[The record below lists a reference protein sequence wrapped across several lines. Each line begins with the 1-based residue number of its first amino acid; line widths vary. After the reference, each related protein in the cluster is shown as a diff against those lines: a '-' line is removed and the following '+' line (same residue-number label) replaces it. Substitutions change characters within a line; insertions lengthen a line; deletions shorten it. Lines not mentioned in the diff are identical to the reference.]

1 MKKKILFLGGTGYLG
16 SHILYELKDKKYDI
30 VYTGNKNKLEFQNNF
45 TYKKI
50 DLSSKSLK
58 NLLKKFN
65 PDVIIHAASLNL
77 GLSEKKKLKG
87 LKECINPL
95 IDIESYLK
103 FINKKIKIIYFST
116 FQVYQYQKL
125 INENSMINLSKRY
138 AYNHFETEKRLLK
151 LKEKFKLDLTIL
163 RISNCYGIFLKP
175 KKQFFEPLIN
185 KLVLDTLKTRKV
197 VIHSDGKV
205 EKDYIYINDLIK
217 FVKVN
222 LLQKNKKYPTIIN
235 LGTNISTSL
244 LNISRVIYKIIN
256 KKLKLKV
263 KILVMNLEK
272 RYSKVSYKEN
282 IRFNSKYLKEK
293 KNIKVEKGIEKLI
306 TFLEQNNY
314 Y

>member
-87 LKECINPL
+87 LKVCINPL

-125 INENSMINLSKRY
+125 INENSRINLSNRY

-163 RISNCYGIFLKP
+163 RISQVFGPRNLSNQVIPMFI
-175 KKQFFEPLIN
+175 KKSL
-185 KLVLDTLKTRKV
+185 
-197 VIHSDGKV
+197 
-205 EKDYIYINDLIK
+205 
-217 FVKVN
+217 
-222 LLQKNKKYPTIIN
+222 KNK
-235 LGTNISTSL
+235 
-244 LNISRVIYKIIN
+244 
-256 KKLKLKV
+256 
-263 KILVMNLEK
+263 
-272 RYSKVSYKEN
+272 
-282 IRFNSKYLKEK
+282 
-293 KNIKVEKGIEKLI
+293 
-306 TFLEQNNY
+306 
-314 Y
+314 